1 MREGERACLP
11 QRRKKGSRHA
21 GRGRRGR
28 EEGREGG
35 RKGGSEGGSE
45 GGLAYLSAGRRGPD
59 VQGVD
64 VEDVREGEELLTKG
78 GEVQALRREVQ
89 KNTAAL

>member
-1 MREGERACLP
+1 
-11 QRRKKGSRHA
+11 
-21 GRGRRGR
+21 
-28 EEGREGG
+28 
-35 RKGGSEGGSE
+35 
-45 GGLAYLSAGRRGPD
+45 